1 MAVTAIE
8 DEVTFSGEIHPA
20 AEAWPLLPDD
30 ELAELAASIATIGLT
45 DPITLDPAGRLLD
58 GRNRLNACTAA
69 GVDPE
74 FVVYDGDPVPF
85 IIAKNADR
93 RHMSTGA
100 RAMATATVLAEAG
113 FRKNGRWQRGS
124 VSANGDISNSA
135 WQKAMKEA
143 GQVLDNVPKL
153 APKVI
158 AGDVTLAQARKEAEQ
173 VAARSESETERM
185 QTLKSEA
192 PDLAAKVKAGELTLT
207 EAEAAHRQRVADH
220 EADVKRHAGY
230 LTEAVKNWTTLLS
243 VAEGTFAHFD
253 EAVAQLADNF
263 RDRLDEAVT
272 VIKKG
277 TK

>member
-1 MAVTAIE
+1 MSLAAVDDIIYT
-8 DEVTFSGEIHPA
+8 GETHPA
-20 AEAWPLLPDD
+20 AEAWPLLPED
-30 ELAELAASIATIGLT
+30 ELAELAASIAEIGLT

-58 GRNRLNACTAA
+58 GRNRLDACKLAS
-69 GVDPE
+69 VEPE
-74 FVVYDGDPVPF
+74 FVIYDGDPVPF
-85 IIAKNADR
+85 ILAKNGDR
-93 RHMSTGA
+93 RHMTTGA
-100 RAMATATVLAEAG
+100 KAMTTAVVLADAG
-113 FRKNGRWQRGS
+113 YRKNGRWQRGS

-143 GQVLDNVPKL
+143 GQVIDTVPKL

-158 AGDVTLAQARKEAEQ
+158 AGDLTLATARKEAEA
-173 VAARSESETERM
+173 VALRSESETERL

-192 PDLAAKVKAGELTLT
+192 PDLATKVAAGELTLT

-243 VAEGTFAHFD
+243 VADGTFAHFD
-253 EAVAQLADNF
+253 EAAERLADNF
-263 RDRLDEAVT
+263 RDRLDEAVA